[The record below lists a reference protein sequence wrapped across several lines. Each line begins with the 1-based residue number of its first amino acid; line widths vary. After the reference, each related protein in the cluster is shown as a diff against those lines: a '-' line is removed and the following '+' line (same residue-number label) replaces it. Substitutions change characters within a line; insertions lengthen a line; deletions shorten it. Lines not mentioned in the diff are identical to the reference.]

1 MYSTF
6 IIKVRGSRIQAEEV
20 TASEICNFWYS
31 KPLGTFEY
39 CCRLCSGCLILASYH
54 RDYGLIPVTLCKIF
68 GRRNIGAS
76 LSSGVFY
83 FPLPI
88 ISLPLLHIHLL
99 SEKNEFAV
107 IHATESRSARQ
118 TPG

>member
-1 MYSTF
+1 MH
-6 IIKVRGSRIQAEEV
+6 GSRIQAEEM
-20 TASEICNFWYS
+20 TTSEICNFWCS

-54 RDYGLIPVTLCKIF
+54 RDYDLILVTLCKICD
-68 GRRNIGAS
+68 RRSIGAS
-76 LSSGVFY
+76 LSLGVFY

-107 IHATESRSARQ
+107 IHATESRSAR
-118 TPG
+118 